1 MKRLVQTV
9 AIGAALIAVALGVWR
24 DCGTLLT
31 LQRATLAYLLAYF
44 LAGIMYLG
52 GQAALAGAQ
61 DPEPPPPPPEE
72 NTRGKRK
79 GRTQAEAAGPEPTA
93 NQSVAEP
100 PDQVHEPAG
109 VESS

>member
-61 DPEPPPPPPEE
+61 DPEPPPPPEE
-72 NTRGKRK
+72 DPRGKRQ
-79 GRTQAEAAGPEPTA
+79 RRPQAETIGPESTADTAVAGP
-93 NQSVAEP
+93 SS
-100 PDQVHEPAG
+100 QVQEPATI
-109 VESS
+109 ETR

>member
-31 LQRATLAYLLAYF
+31 LQRAALAYLLAYF

-61 DPEPPPPPPEE
+61 DPEPPPPPEE
-72 NTRGKRK
+72 DPRGIRH
-79 GRTQAEAAGPEPTA
+79 RQASAETIGPESTA
-93 NQSVAEP
+93 NQEVAGP
-100 PDQVHEPAG
+100 SRQVQEPATM
-109 VESS
+109 ETR